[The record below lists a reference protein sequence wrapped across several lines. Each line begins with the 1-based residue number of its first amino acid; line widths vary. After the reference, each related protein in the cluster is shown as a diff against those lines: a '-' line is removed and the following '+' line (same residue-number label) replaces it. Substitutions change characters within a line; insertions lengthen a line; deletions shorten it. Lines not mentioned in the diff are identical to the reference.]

1 MQMRKEK
8 RSKQL
13 KGSALVSSLLLINIC
28 ITFTLMYQHTFTENM
43 QSNLSL
49 INYFSK

>member
-1 MQMRKEK
+1 MRKKK
-8 RSKQL
+8 RVNRV
-13 KGSALVSSLLLINIC
+13 KGSALVSSLLLINVC

-43 QSNLSL
+43 ESNLSL